1 MTAARLQASGGQLL
15 QPDLAVFHAVAVG
28 SSGGGGQD
36 LTLGTTTAEVT
47 FFTQVNVNRGNHYN
61 NSTCRFTAPVAG
73 IYEFE
78 MYFITGN
85 ANDVYRFDFAK
96 NGSILNYQPQLRLDT
111 SDTTNNDYQIG
122 STGMFVEL
130 AASDY
135 ISVFGKSDAGSD
147 AFVGPQGTYSY
158 FRGRF
163 IG

>member
-1 MTAARLQASGGQLL
+1 MSATLQASGSQLL
-15 QPDLAVFHAVAVG
+15 QPNLSIFHAVAVG
-28 SSGGGGQD
+28 GTGGGGQD
-36 LTLGTTTAEVT
+36 LTLGTTTAELT
-47 FFTQVNVNRGNHYN
+47 FFTQVQINRGNDYN
-61 NSTCRFTAPVAG
+61 GSTCRYTAPVAG

-85 ANDVYRFDFAK
+85 ANDVYRFNFAK
-96 NGSILNYQPQLRLDT
+96 NGSIENFQPQLRLDT
-111 SDTTNNDYQIG
+111 SDTTNNDYEIG
-122 STGMFVEL
+122 SAGMFIEL

-135 ISVFGKSDAGSD
+135 ISVFGKSDAGND